1 MRDLTLSEE
10 IAGARAWFVDTTLRD
25 GEQSAGLNLS
35 PVERCQ
41 IARKLWETGVRELE
55 VGIPASGDE
64 AVSRINRVR
73 DAVPEAWL
81 LAWCRARREDII
93 AARSCAV
100 DGVNLSFPL
109 SDCHLRI
116 WGKSRQWVL
125 RTLAELSEEAAAH
138 FSYIAIGGQDASR
151 ADPVFLSEFC
161 HAVAELPV
169 LRLRLA
175 DTVGILTPD
184 RTAHMVRLATRA
196 LRGKSIEIH
205 AHNDLGMA
213 TANTIAAW
221 QAGAKCLSTTINGVG
236 ERAGN
241 AAFEEVVMGLHA
253 ALGVDAGIRRQ
264 ELVPLCRMLETF
276 AHRSVP
282 PTKPVSG
289 REIHV
294 HESGLHILGLH
305 REALSYQAYSA
316 EETGCAET
324 FLIGPQTGPRAVA
337 RVLCLEDTEAARVY
351 PALCAAA
358 SLLGRALTV
367 GEALSFLAASD
378 SGQAA
383 STALCK

>member
-25 GEQSAGLNLS
+25 GEQSAGLTLS
-35 PVERCQ
+35 PAERFQ

-55 VGIPASGDE
+55 VGIPASGGD
-64 AVSRINRVR
+64 AIARINLVR

-81 LAWCRARREDII
+81 LAWCRARREDIA
-93 AARSCAV
+93 AARLCAV
-100 DGVNLSFPL
+100 DGVNLSFPI
-109 SDCHLRI
+109 SDGHLRI
-116 WGKSRQWVL
+116 WGKSREWVL
-125 RTLAELSEEAAAH
+125 RTLGELSEESAAH
-138 FSYIAIGGQDASR
+138 FSYVAIGGQDASR
-151 ADPVFLSEFC
+151 ADPVFFSEFC

-184 RTAHMVRLATRA
+184 RSARMVRIAARA
-196 LRGKSIEIH
+196 LRGKPIEIH
-205 AHNDLGMA
+205 SHNDLGMA

-221 QAGAKCLSTTINGVG
+221 QAGARCLSTTINGVG

-253 ALGVDAGIRRQ
+253 GLGVDAGIRRQ

-276 AHRSVP
+276 AERYVAP
-282 PTKPVSG
+282 KKPVSG
-289 REIHV
+289 RDIHV
-294 HESGLHILGLH
+294 HESGLHILGLQ

-316 EETGCAET
+316 EETGCTET

-337 RVLCLEDTEAARVY
+337 RMLGLEDTEAARVY
-351 PALCAAA
+351 PTLCAAA
-358 SLLGRALTV
+358 SLLGRSLTP
-367 GEALSFLAASD
+367 GEALSFLAISD

-383 STALCK
+383 AAALSR

>member
-25 GEQSAGLNLS
+25 GEQSAGLTLS
-35 PVERCQ
+35 SAERCQ

-64 AVSRINRVR
+64 AIARINHVR
-73 DAVPEAWL
+73 DAVPHAWL
-81 LAWCRARREDII
+81 LAWCRARREDIA
-93 AARSCAV
+93 AARLCAV

-109 SDCHLRI
+109 SDGHLRI
-116 WGKSRQWVL
+116 WGKSREWVL
-125 RTLAELSEEAAAH
+125 RTLTELSEEAASH
-138 FSYIAIGGQDASR
+138 FSYVAIGGQDASR

-184 RTAHMVRLATRA
+184 RTARMVRLAAGA
-196 LRGKSIEIH
+196 LRGKPIEIH

-253 ALGVDAGIRRQ
+253 ALDVDAGIRRY

-276 AHRSVP
+276 ARRYVP
-282 PTKPVSG
+282 PIKPVSG

-294 HESGLHILGLH
+294 HESGLHILGLQ

-316 EETGCAET
+316 GETGCAET

-337 RVLCLEDTEAARVY
+337 CILGLEDTEAARVY
-351 PALCAAA
+351 PTLCAAA
-358 SLLGRALTV
+358 SLLGRSLTID
-367 GEALSFLAASD
+367 EALSFLALAD
-378 SGQAA
+378 SGQA
-383 STALCK
+383 TVPALSR